1 MKDLS
6 SLNDI
11 FKNSIFRIPNY
22 QRGYSWG
29 FEQLEEFWDDVYN
42 LPDNN
47 DHYTGMLSLKE
58 LTLSN
63 NKEEL
68 EKWVDAEWLLNK
80 DYHAYHVVDGQQRLT
95 TLIIL
100 IQSII
105 EYCRE
110 RNPGKS
116 DDEIIMNDT
125 KLSEIIDQF
134 IVKEKPGSD
143 TLIRTF
149 LFGYEVDKP
158 SDDYLKNKI
167 LNPSYYGEI
176 NESFY
181 TLNLD
186 NAKKFFSDKLL
197 SISNDD
203 DILPIEKIFRKI
215 TNKLKFNIYYISD
228 DFNVN
233 VAFETMNNRGK
244 RLSNLELLKNRL
256 IYLTSLLSLP
266 KDEEKTMITK
276 INDTWKKIYLYLGKN
291 KNETLPDDDFLIA
304 HSYIYFGY
312 IQDIR
317 KGYSQ
322 FLLKKYFNQSR
333 IFSGLIYD
341 AFKEESSEEDPD
353 FIEDDSDYII
363 DLSDKLTKKDIL
375 EYINSLDSLIPYWYE
390 LHFSDY
396 ANNET
401 INNWLTKLKRLE
413 YNYFKPLILVCLSKK
428 EIEDN
433 KKLELIKA
441 VERFIFIT
449 FRLCGYQATYN
460 RNNVYNYTNQL
471 YKNEIEI
478 DEVIDKLNKL
488 EVLSS
493 NNVLQYSSIS
503 STITRLFKRDG
514 FYSWKANR
522 YFLYE
527 YETSLVEKY
536 SGTTKITDNYF
547 LPPSSTEKLS
557 IEHIFPQSE
566 SSEYWLKIF
575 GDYSLEQR
583 NALRGTLG
591 NLLPLS
597 LDINRDL
604 QDYDFNTK
612 KKRYENGS
620 YSEQE
625 IFKEEIWNSEK
636 IISRGIRLINF
647 MEDRWDFKFSN
658 DSDRKMTLG
667 LPFLIEDEDEYT
679 NYTEIVNDDFEI
691 REYEKY
697 PDIDQVLFLRISGET
712 YAKGYYKN
720 GGILVLKDSKIRTN
734 VNPGSNSM
742 RNKIQKER
750 MNSKIVNDTYV
761 DDVFYDSPSLAAN
774 TILGNHKNGWVAW
787 KNENGITLDE
797 LVGRSKDKFD
807 RLIKNASNDTKEMF
821 EELNNRILGINEDI
835 ESFTTNEYIGYR
847 IDKNFLELHVNKNN
861 LLCYTVNGD
870 LYKTNELLKHVPES
884 YGWHVDTKFYINN
897 KSDIDTFWNVI
908 LDSYKRTNNV

>member
-22 QRGYSWG
+22 QRGYSWE
-29 FEQLEEFWDDVYN
+29 FEQLEEFWDDVFN

-47 DHYTGMLSLKE
+47 EHYTGMLSLKE

-68 EKWVDAEWLLNK
+68 EKWIDAEWLLNK

-100 IQSII
+100 IQAIV

-110 RNPGKS
+110 KNPGKK

-143 TLIRTF
+143 SLIKTY

-167 LNPSYYGEI
+167 LNPYYNGEI

-186 NAKKFFSDKLL
+186 NAKRFFIDKLAG
-197 SISNDD
+197 ISSTDD
-203 DILPIEKIFRKI
+203 NLPIEKIFRKI

-256 IYLTSLLSLP
+256 IYLTSLLTLP
-266 KDEEKTMITK
+266 KDEEKTMISK
-276 INDTWKKIYLYLGKN
+276 INDTWKKIYSYLGKN

-312 IQDIR
+312 IQDIK

-333 IFSGLIYD
+333 IFNGLIYET
-341 AFKEESSEEDPD
+341 FKENSSDDEQD
-353 FIEDDSDYII
+353 FIEEDSDYII

-375 EYINSLDSLIPYWYE
+375 EYISSLDSLIPFWYE

-396 ANNET
+396 ANNDN

-413 YNYFKPLILVCLSKK
+413 YNYFKPLVLVCLSKN
-428 EIEDN
+428 EIADN
-433 KKLELIKA
+433 KKLGLIKA

-460 RNNVYNYTNQL
+460 RNNVYNYTHQL
-471 YKNEIEI
+471 YKNEIDI
-478 DEVIDKLNKL
+478 DQVIEKISKL

-493 NNVLQYSSIS
+493 NNVLQFSSIS
-503 STITRLFKRDG
+503 STITRLFKREG

-527 YETSLVEKY
+527 YETNLVEKY

-566 SSEYWLKIF
+566 SSEYWLKVF
-575 GDYSLEQR
+575 CDYSLEER
-583 NALRGTLG
+583 NALRGSLG

-625 IFKEEIWNSEK
+625 IFKEEVWNSDR
-636 IISRGIRLINF
+636 IMNRGLILVNF
-647 MEDRWDFKFSN
+647 MEQRWNFKLVS
-658 DSDRKMTLG
+658 DSDRKSLLG
-667 LPFLIEDEDEYT
+667 LSFMINDDDEYN
-679 NYTEIVNDDFEI
+679 NYTEIVNVSSNKKEVEI
-691 REYEKY
+691 F
-697 PDIDQVLFLRISGET
+697 PDLDELLFLNISGET
-712 YAKGYYKN
+712 YAKGYFRN
-720 GGILVLKDSKIRTN
+720 GGILVLKDSRLRKNI
-734 VNPGSNSM
+734 NPGSDSM
-742 RNKIQKER
+742 KAKIQKER
-750 MNSKIVNDTYV
+750 ANSKIINDVYISE
-761 DDVFYDSPSLAAN
+761 VFYESPSLAAN

-787 KNENGITLDE
+787 KNEVGTTLDE
-797 LVGRSKDKFD
+797 LVGRSKNNFD
-807 RLIKNASNDTKEMF
+807 RLLKNASIETKETF
-821 EELNNRILGINEDI
+821 EVLNKRILEINEDI
-835 ESFTTNEYIGYR
+835 ECFTTNEYIGYK

-884 YGWHVDTKFYINN
+884 YGWHVDTKFYIES
-897 KSDIDTFWNVI
+897 KDDIDKLWYVI
-908 LDSYKRTNNV
+908 LDSYEKTNR